1 MLSRLRRSAGLLAVL
16 FAGHL
21 TMVNSGAVCTTPG
34 MAAMNGSQAEQDA
47 PMAGMASSMMSEGGA
62 TAATT
67 SSELAS
73 SDHAPCSAP
82 AQGTCVTGTACV
94 TALGAAPAG
103 GFAASSASS
112 ASSAIA
118 LTVSMPVSLGSAPD
132 LPPPRA

>member
-21 TMVNSGAVCTTPG
+21 TMVSSGAVCTTPG
-34 MAAMNGSQAEQDA
+34 MAAMNESQAKQEA
-47 PMAGMASSMMSEGGA
+47 PMAGMASSTMTEGGS
-62 TAATT
+62 TGATT

-73 SDHAPCSAP
+73 SDHAPCSVP

-94 TALGAAPAG
+94 TALGAAPG
-103 GFAASSASS
+103 EGFASSGMSS
-112 ASSAIA
+112 SNGAIA
-118 LTVSMPVSLGSAPD
+118 LTVKMPVSSGSAPD